1 MGKAKLIHLINE
13 AWLKC
18 ELKRMA
24 DYKIDWLLLAVVD
37 DKEQKEVEELVKK
50 VANSLEFKKVGEFGN
65 IEDWEIQV
73 ELKNSKPKRGFV
85 TIITEEWYKEHG
97 YIPDKN
103 YDSVLFS
110 HGVHDIFFKR
120 CLITSI
126 VQPSP
131 HIL

>member
-97 YIPDKN
+97 YILNKN

-110 HGVHDIFFKR
+110 HDVHDIFFKSE
-120 CLITSI
+120 LFKN
-126 VQPSP
+126 
-131 HIL
+131 LKE

>member
-37 DKEQKEVEELVKK
+37 DKEQKEVEELVRRI
-50 VANSLEFKKVGEFGN
+50 ANNLDFKKVNEFDY

-85 TIITEEWYKEHG
+85 TIITEKWYKEHG
-97 YIPDKN
+97 YIPHKN

-110 HGVHDIFFKR
+110 HDVHDIFFKSE
-120 CLITSI
+120 LFKN
-126 VQPSP
+126 
-131 HIL
+131 LKE